1 MIGSI
6 KNFLKNIKLN
16 RFKRLIILILTG
28 VFAIITITFGSI
40 LFVSKKGELSTEYG
54 GGAEFIV
61 KIEPEKTNNKIEES
75 NRIASDVAQEIYNRV
90 DSLGVKG
97 VQVHPETS
105 SDGARVRVTYPG
117 LTNTEERKEIED
129 LITHK
134 PKLSFTDIH
143 GNLLFDEYQNFNEE
157 LVNSNGKIIP
167 LSSKS
172 NVPIKSGSASPSFTR
187 VNLKIVN
194 GKTAEWT
201 KATKY
206 ISSLKD
212 NSNRIFVWLD
222 LDKFVQK
229 MKIDWPKIWLNS
241 GENPIVA
248 SKISVKKDGKDIF
261 ANRKYT
267 IDSSKYLISSPSV
280 KETLSGTDFVIEGM
294 QNSTESKELSR
305 KINYGSSD
313 YRLNLE
319 YSNYVEASYGANAFD
334 KAMTA
339 GIIVFAFIVLF
350 LIFNY
355 GILGILSSFSMALY
369 IFMTLTIFTLMRGQY
384 SPESIAALIIGIGMC
399 LDANIITFER
409 LKNEVYGGVN
419 LKNGLKNANKKSTST
434 IFDSNITT
442 LIVALVLFF
451 FGTRNIIGLS
461 VTLILSI
468 ILTLFIMLGFT
479 KFTSRMLVNTGIFD
493 KRLHLLGFKPKF
505 DTKIQNKINKF
516 NFVKNSKWFNLV
528 SLLIIAISWIVFVT
542 NALNDSSFTGGLNLS
557 HDFTGGTNILI
568 IPKEGID
575 FITSSDAEAIRLD
588 LIDRGLDGNNIEFI
602 KESEKIVSIKY
613 NSVKTF
619 ADANIFKQVFEN
631 KFDDIQFIQSITTND
646 VANKILFNALMG
658 VGIAIIGVIVY
669 TLFRFKWTYSIAA
682 IAALI
687 HDSLIVVALFIMF
700 RIEISP
706 IFIAGIL
713 AIIGY
718 SINDTIVIFDRLREK
733 LNDYEGNLTP
743 EKIKE
748 LSDTSIKETFKRS
761 ILTSFTTI
769 MAVLILM
776 SFGNATKFSFNIA
789 MFFGLLAGTYS
800 SIFIATFVWTKLE
813 IFRQKRISLRKNKNF
828 WDSDENEEQIFKD
841 INDFSV

>member
-1 MIGSI
+1 MWHSI
-6 KNFLKNIKLN
+6 KNFFKNIKLN
-16 RFKRLIILILTG
+16 RFKRLIILFVTVALSI
-28 VFAIITITFGSI
+28 VAITLGST
-40 LFVSKKGELSTEYG
+40 LFVAKKGQLSTEYG

-61 KIEPEKTNNKIEES
+61 KIEPETTSNKVSES
-75 NRIASDVAQEIYNRV
+75 NKIASDVAQEIYNRV

-97 VQVHPETS
+97 VQVHPQIS

-117 LTNTEERKEIED
+117 ITNTKQKEEIEE

-134 PKLSFTDIH
+134 PKLSFTDIY
-143 GNLLFDEYQNFNEE
+143 GNLLFDGYQNFNEKI
-157 LVNSNGKIIP
+157 VNSNGKIIP

-187 VNLKIVN
+187 VQLQIVN

-206 ISSLKD
+206 ISSLEKG
-212 NSNRIFVWLD
+212 SNRIFVWLD
-222 LDKFVQK
+222 LDKFVEK
-229 MKIDWPKIWLNS
+229 METDWPKIWSES

-248 SKISVKKDGKDIF
+248 SRVSVEKDGK
-261 ANRKYT
+261 NVSGERKYT

-280 KETLSGTDFVIEGM
+280 NESLTGTNFVIEGLK
-294 QNSTESKELSR
+294 NSIESKDLSR
-305 KINYGSSD
+305 KINYGSSN
-313 YRLNLE
+313 YKLNLE

-334 KAMTA
+334 KAITA
-339 GIIVFAFIVLF
+339 GIIVFAFIALF
-350 LIFNY
+350 LIVNY
-355 GILGILSSFSMALY
+355 GILGILSSLSMALY
-369 IFMTLTIFTLMRGQY
+369 IFMTLTLFTLMRGQY
-384 SPESIAALIIGIGMC
+384 SPESIAALIIGIGMS

-409 LKNEVYGGVN
+409 LKNEVYEGVN

-434 IFDSNITT
+434 ILDSNITT

-468 ILTLFIMLGFT
+468 VLTLFLVLGFT
-479 KFTSRMLVNTGIFD
+479 KFTSRILVNTGIFQ

-505 DTKIQNKINKF
+505 DVKIQNKINKF
-516 NFVKNSKWFNLV
+516 DYIKNSKWFNLV
-528 SLLIIAISWIVFVT
+528 SFLIIFVAYLMYCIYASI
-542 NALNDSSFTGGLNLS
+542 NLSFIEGLNVS
-557 HDFTGGTNILI
+557 QDFTGGTSVLI
-568 IPKEGID
+568 IPRE
-575 FITSSDAEAIRLD
+575 
-588 LIDRGLDGNNIEFI
+588 GLDSISSANAELIKSDLVSRGFESNNIEFI

-613 NSVKTF
+613 SSVKTF
-619 ADANIFKQVFEN
+619 VDASLFKQTFEN
-631 KFDDIQFIQSITTND
+631 KFDNIQFIQSITTND
-646 VANKILFNALMG
+646 VANKILFNALIG
-658 VGIAIIGVIVY
+658 IGIAVIGIIIY
-669 TLFRFKWTYSIAA
+669 TLFRFKWTYSISA
-682 IAALI
+682 IIAII
-687 HDSLIVVALFIMF
+687 HDSIIVIALFIMF

-706 IFIAGIL
+706 IFIAGVL
-713 AIIGY
+713 SIIGY

-733 LNDYEGNLTP
+733 LSENAEKLTP

-748 LSDTSIKETFKRS
+748 LSNASIKETLKRS

-769 MAVLILM
+769 MAVVILM

-789 MFFGLLAGTYS
+789 MLFGLIAGTYS

-813 IFRQKRISLRKNKNF
+813 IFRQKRISLRKEKDF
-828 WDSDENEEQIFKD
+828 WASGENEEQVFKG